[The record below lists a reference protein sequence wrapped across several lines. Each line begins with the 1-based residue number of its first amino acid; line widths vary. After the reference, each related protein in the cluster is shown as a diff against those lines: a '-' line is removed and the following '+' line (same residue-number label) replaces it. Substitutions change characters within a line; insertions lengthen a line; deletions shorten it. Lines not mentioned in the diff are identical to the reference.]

1 MDFSRGGGG
10 IFVSANGK
18 WRMEND
24 QRTGFILNFQ
34 LSIIN
39 FQLSTFNYQLKK

>member
-1 MDFSRGGGG
+1 VAGVLSLFQQ
-10 IFVSANGK
+10 IENGK